1 MVQDATSAVTEPNAP
16 SANNLAQ
23 KKWGD
28 RAVTGPLPG
37 FRRPMKKV
45 VKKTESGEEI
55 EVEVEAESTINIRVN
70 LDLRAD
76 VGLELHA
83 VVQGDVVLGLM

>member
-1 MVQDATSAVTEPNAP
+1 MVHEATSAATKPNTP
-16 SANNLAQ
+16 PANNLSQ
-23 KKWGD
+23 KLWGD
-28 RAVTGPLPG
+28 RAVTRPSPG
-37 FRRPMKKV
+37 IRRPMKKV
-45 VKKTESGEEI
+45 KKKTASGEEI

-83 VVQGDVVLGLM
+83 VLQGDVVLGLM

>member
-1 MVQDATSAVTEPNAP
+1 MVHETPSAVTEPNTP
-16 SANNLAQ
+16 PANNLSEKQ
-23 KKWGD
+23 WGD
-28 RAVTGPLPG
+28 RAVTGPSTG

-45 VKKTESGEEI
+45 KKKTKSGEEI
-55 EVEVEAESTINIRVN
+55 EVEEEAESTINIRVN

-76 VGLELHA
+76 VELELHA